1 MYFVNTRNI
10 KLAMA
15 AGMMLLVAMPVCAD
29 DNPAVVDIDYTET
42 VLRFHASRSK
52 NASFLTDMKSS
63 NLSYLEVNGHI
74 RKGDMVNCYQSDDSR
89 DFEIRTESYYR
100 FNERLIL
107 SGAISY
113 GMDKGNNMS
122 GSVFINPEYTPFDI
136 VEVDRSNAGVKRR
149 EWYSLSGKAGY
160 SLNPRISLGASLEY
174 AVENYAKF
182 KDLRHQ
188 NSMMDLN
195 LSFGGK
201 YKITDNVTLGS
212 AYVYRRNI
220 QRVSF
225 NIYGNTD
232 RQYTSLI
239 SFGSFYGRSELFG
252 ESGYTSNALPLF
264 TQTNGGALQL
274 LWEITGMKWF
284 NEFGYYKDNGQFG
297 TGSSTS
303 ITYSNHNSALL
314 EYKSKLIIE
323 KPRISHVLELNVFGK
338 SLENNENSYKE
349 STDANGVSQIVYYG
363 SNKVGEKEWKGVD
376 ITYSI
381 LSGKGIRRSEWSAG
395 IDAGY
400 YSRLVKASQYPFYR
414 KQDINTVH
422 VDLFARKNWFK
433 KKNIYTMLIK
443 GGYSTGWGNM
453 NEDGTY
459 TVVSENQKVPVSL
472 DNLLV
477 QEYDYNIA
485 SQVKSCVS
493 LGYERGISEN
503 LSLYSSVDFSFLT
516 ALNTSMKGKKHLVC
530 ALSVGVKF

>member
-1 MYFVNTRNI
+1 
-10 KLAMA
+10 
-15 AGMMLLVAMPVCAD
+15 
-29 DNPAVVDIDYTET
+29 
-42 VLRFHASRSK
+42 
-52 NASFLTDMKSS
+52 
-63 NLSYLEVNGHI
+63 
-74 RKGDMVNCYQSDDSR
+74 
-89 DFEIRTESYYR
+89 
-100 FNERLIL
+100 
-107 SGAISY
+107 
-113 GMDKGNNMS
+113 
-122 GSVFINPEYTPFDI
+122 
-136 VEVDRSNAGVKRR
+136 
-149 EWYSLSGKAGY
+149 
-160 SLNPRISLGASLEY
+160 
-174 AVENYAKF
+174 
-182 KDLRHQ
+182 
-188 NSMMDLN
+188 
-195 LSFGGK
+195 
-201 YKITDNVTLGS
+201 
-212 AYVYRRNI
+212 
-220 QRVSF
+220 
-225 NIYGNTD
+225 
-232 RQYTSLI
+232 
-239 SFGSFYGRSELFG
+239 
-252 ESGYTSNALPLF
+252 
-264 TQTNGGALQL
+264 
-274 LWEITGMKWF
+274 MKWF

-303 ITYSNHNSALL
+303 ITYSNHNSTVL

-323 KPRISHVLELNVFGK
+323 KPRISHVFELNVFSK

-363 SNKVGEKEWKGVD
+363 SNKVGEKEWKGAD

-422 VDLFARKNWFK
+422 AGLFARKNWFK

-493 LGYERGISEN
+493 LGYERGISEK

-516 ALNTSMKGKKHLVC
+516 ALNTSMKGKKHFVC
-530 ALSVGVKF
+530 GLSAGVKF

>member
-1 MYFVNTRNI
+1 
-10 KLAMA
+10 MA
-15 AGMMLLVAMPVCAD
+15 TGIILLVAIPIRAD
-29 DNPAVVDIDYTET
+29 NNHAVADMDYDET
-42 VLRFHASRSK
+42 ILKFYASQSE
-52 NASFLTDMKSS
+52 NVSFLTEMKCS
-63 NLSYLEVNGHI
+63 NLSYLEMNAHI
-74 RKGDMVNCYQSDDSR
+74 RKGDMVNYYQSDDSR

-160 SLNPRISLGASLEY
+160 SLNSRISLGASLEY

-274 LWEITGMKWF
+274 LWETTGMKWF

-422 VDLFARKNWFK
+422 AGLFARKNWFK

-493 LGYERGISEN
+493 LGYERGISEK

-516 ALNTSMKGKKHLVC
+516 ALNTSMKGKKHFVC
-530 ALSVGVKF
+530 GLSAGVKF

>member
-1 MYFVNTRNI
+1 
-10 KLAMA
+10 MA
-15 AGMMLLVAMPVCAD
+15 IATGIMILVAMPVHPD
-29 DNPAVVDIDYTET
+29 NNPAVIDMDYNENI
-42 VLRFHASRSK
+42 LRFHASQSD
-52 NASFLTDMKSS
+52 NVSFLTDMKCP
-63 NLSYLEVNGHI
+63 NLSYLELKGHI
-74 RKGDMVNCYQSDDSR
+74 RKGDLVNYYQSDDSR

-100 FNERLIL
+100 FSEHMML

-113 GMDKGNNMS
+113 GTDIGKNMS
-122 GSVFINPEYTPFDI
+122 GSVFISPEYTPFDI
-136 VEVDRSNAGVKRR
+136 VEMDKSNAGTKRR

-160 SLNPRISLGASLEY
+160 SLNSRFSLGASFEY

-195 LSFGGK
+195 LSLGGK

-239 SFGSFYGRSELFG
+239 NFGGFYGRSELFG

-264 TQTNGGALQL
+264 THTNGGALQL
-274 LWEITGMKWF
+274 LWETTNIKWF

-303 ITYSNHNSALL
+303 ITYSNHNSTGL

-323 KPRISHVLELNVFGK
+323 KPRLSHVIELKVFSK
-338 SLENNENSYKE
+338 SLGNNENSYKE

-363 SNKVGEKEWKGVD
+363 SNKVGEKDWKVAD

-381 LSGKGIRRSEWSAG
+381 LSGKCIRRSDWSVG
-395 IDAGY
+395 ISAGY
-400 YSRLVKASQYPFYR
+400 YSRHVTASQYPFYR
-414 KQDINTVH
+414 KQDINTAH
-422 VDLFARKNWFK
+422 ADLFVKKNWFK
-433 KKNIYTMLIK
+433 KKNIYTLSVN
-443 GGYSTGWGNM
+443 GGYSAGWGYM
-453 NEDGTY
+453 DEDGTY
-459 TVVSENQKVPVSL
+459 TSVPENQKEPVSL

-477 QEYDYNIA
+477 QEYDYSTA
-485 SQVKSCVS
+485 SQARTCVS
-493 LGYERGISEN
+493 LGYERGISEKF
-503 LSLYSSVDFSFLT
+503 SLYSSVDFSFLT
-516 ALNTSMKGKKHLVC
+516 AFNTSMKGKEHIVC
-530 ALSVGVKF
+530 GLSAGVKF

>member
-15 AGMMLLVAMPVCAD
+15 TGIMLLVVIPIWAD
-29 DNPAVVDIDYTET
+29 NNPAVADIDYSET
-42 VLRFHASRSK
+42 VLRFHASRSQ
-52 NASFLTDMKSS
+52 NASFLTDMKSP
-63 NLSYLEVNGHI
+63 NLSYLEMNGHI
-74 RKGDMVNCYQSDDSR
+74 RKGDMVNYYQSDDSR

-100 FNERLIL
+100 FNERLML
-107 SGAISY
+107 SGVISY
-113 GMDKGNNMS
+113 GTDKGNNMS

-136 VEVDRSNAGVKRR
+136 VEMDKSNAGTRR
-149 EWYSLSGKAGY
+149 KEWYSLSGKAGY
-160 SLNPRISLGASLEY
+160 SLNSRFSLGASLEY

-195 LSFGGK
+195 LSLGGK

-274 LWEITGMKWF
+274 LWETTGMKWF

-303 ITYSNHNSALL
+303 ITYSNHNSTVL

-323 KPRISHVLELNVFGK
+323 KPRISHVLELNVFSK

-363 SNKVGEKEWKGVD
+363 SNKVGEKVWKGAD
-376 ITYSI
+376 IIYSI

-400 YSRLVKASQYPFYR
+400 YSRLVTASQYPFYR
-414 KQDINTVH
+414 KQDINRVH
-422 VDLFARKNWFK
+422 AGLFAKKNWFK
-433 KKNIYTMLIK
+433 KKSIYTISIK

-459 TVVSENQKVPVSL
+459 TVVSENQKVPASL

-485 SQVKSCVS
+485 SQMKSFVS

-503 LSLYSSVDFSFLT
+503 LALYSSVDFSFLT
-516 ALNTSMKGKKHLVC
+516 ALNTSMKGKKHFIC
-530 ALSVGVKF
+530 GLSAGVKF